1 MDSGI
6 FLGLIWGRITAPSQ
20 LKNQQK
26 LHKMVY
32 IITNFIVL
40 HFHENFM
47 NTKVTDAWK
56 LHKNVNENMFSITF
70 LCIFS

>member
-6 FLGLIWGRITAPSQ
+6 FLGLISGRMTDPSQ

-32 IITNFIVL
+32 IITNFIDL
-40 HFHENFM
+40 HFHKNFM
-47 NTKVTDAWK
+47 NTKATDAWK
-56 LHKNVNENMFSITF
+56 FA
-70 LCIFS
+70 